1 MQKQTR
7 FVIVGFD
14 GLRPDSIENDMP
26 VLAKFLN
33 QSHRWTQYLAS
44 FPTETYVNHP
54 SIFSGFKPGQHGII
68 ANAYF
73 DRRIDPDKAVFRGNR
88 VDSIM
93 AHESA
98 LNGVVSVPS
107 LGDRLGA
114 AGKTMRVICAN
125 SSGSTRLQHIHAD
138 RYDGHMNCCVH
149 DLSLAIPA
157 CEREALQ
164 AKWGGGNP
172 LTFPD
177 FVGTEM
183 VADIFFE
190 YELPRGLADV
200 TVLWIGEPDH
210 SCHEF
215 GINDEKTIAA
225 RKVADATFARIYD
238 WWEREGKNSGVQL
251 VTMSDHGHG
260 EVSGHA
266 DLSALLREKGYN
278 VVRGKDFSEGKAP
291 DNYDIVMVGD
301 YACGLWFKDPTAE
314 KLADVRDILMA
325 SPDCGMIFSQPST
338 DAVEGLV
345 EGTFSEALVF
355 SDNERGPDLRVIYR
369 DDPIT
374 GTITMEKSIDI
385 GCSNHGG
392 LLPQAIKSVLAIAG
406 DQFNADEKNHEQPA
420 GHDDFA
426 TTVMTILG
434 LLDDENTLQPVPTAR
449 ILTEAIKNEPVS
461 AIDHEYL
468 QLTHGS
474 FVQYLK
480 RVHYHGHI
488 YVREGARKV

>member
-1 MQKQTR
+1 MQRKTR

-14 GLRPDSIENDMP
+14 GLRPDCVEKDMP
-26 VLAKFLN
+26 TLAKFLR
-33 QSHRWTQYLAS
+33 QSHRWNQYLAS

-54 SIFSGFKPGQHGII
+54 SIFSGFRPAQHGII
-68 ANAYF
+68 ANVYF
-73 DRRIDPDKAVFRGNR
+73 DRRLQASQAVFRGNK

-93 AHESA
+93 AHEGA
-98 LNGVVSVPS
+98 LMGVISIPS

-138 RYDGHMNCCVH
+138 RYEGHMNCCVH
-149 DLSLAIPA
+149 DLTLAIPA

-164 AKWGGGNP
+164 AKWGNGNP
-172 LTFPD
+172 LSFPD
-177 FVGTEM
+177 FVGTKM

-225 RKVADATFARIYD
+225 RKAADEAFARIYE
-238 WWEREGKNSGVQL
+238 WWEREGKNNGIQL

-260 EVSGHA
+260 EVTRHA
-266 DLSALLREKGYN
+266 DLSSLLTEKGYK
-278 VVRGKDFSEGKAP
+278 VVRGKDFTEGKAGE
-291 DNYDIVMVGD
+291 NYDIVMVGD
-301 YACGLWFKDPTAE
+301 YACGLWFKEPTADT
-314 KLADVRDILMA
+314 LADVRDILMA
-325 SPDCGMIFSQPST
+325 SPDCGMIFSQPGT
-338 DAVEGLV
+338 DAVEGAV
-345 EGTFSEALVF
+345 PGTLSEALVF
-355 SDNERGPDLRVIYR
+355 SDNDRGPDLRVVYR
-369 DDPIT
+369 DDPT
-374 GTITMEKSIDI
+374 SGTITMENSINI

-406 DQFNADEKNHEQPA
+406 DRFNADEKVHDQPA

-426 TTVMTILG
+426 VTVMTLLG
-434 LLDDENTLQPVPTAR
+434 LLDEDKVLEPTPKAR
-449 ILTEAIKNEPVS
+449 VLNEALIDNVAGEV
-461 AIDHEYL
+461 DHEYL
-468 QLTHGS
+468 ELSHGHYT
-474 FVQYLK
+474 QYLK
-480 RVHYHGHI
+480 RVHFCGCT
-488 YVREGARKV
+488 YVLEGARKN